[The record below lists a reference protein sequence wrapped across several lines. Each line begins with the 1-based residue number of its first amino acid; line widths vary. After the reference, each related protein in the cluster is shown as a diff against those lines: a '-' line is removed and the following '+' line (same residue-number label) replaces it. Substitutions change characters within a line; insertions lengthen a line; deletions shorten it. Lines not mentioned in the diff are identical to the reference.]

1 PEVDSRCILSAM
13 KRLLAA
19 CNAEPAGSP
28 APVLAPAPTASLT
41 DLPDELAELLSQV
54 AGRFAR

>member
-1 PEVDSRCILSAM
+1 M